1 MKRTG
6 LKINAQK
13 RGGYVRPYT
22 QRYRDAM
29 DSYWA
34 DIVIP
39 TLELQSKN
47 KKKKKRRNKLKTT
60 T

>member
-22 QRYRDAM
+22 QRYRDAW
-29 DSYWA
+29 DAYEA
-34 DIVIP
+34 DYVQP
-39 TLELQSKN
+39 TLELQVKKK
-47 KKKKKRRNKLKTT
+47 KKKKKRNKLKTA
-60 T
+60 